1 VASGSFYAGTAC
13 GVDGSSCYLPLYQ
26 VGTSNNK
33 KAIVFSSIV
42 AAKMRS
48 DLTISG
54 VIGTLTDCS
63 SNGATGC
70 VTTATY
76 KSADLTDL
84 SAGNIKSGI
93 TIAGQ
98 LGDYPSVTYKLPLAE
113 DETADLD
120 DATFDIKVKSQTAF
134 EYWTSTGLR
143 QTGAG
148 DEDITQANIKDTVS
162 IFGTVGNLTTAAGAS
177 PNAWDLRAGVTVGS
191 VTGKLKVNCRN
202 RANLTLQDMDIGRSV
217 SGIASNVLT
226 TTLAHELASNQ
237 AVRLH
242 YSGVPSG
249 VNNYTTYY
257 VISASA
263 TTFQLSMT
271 SGPGAA
277 MSISGGAGITV
288 HKWLDGTA
296 DIWDTIDDY
305 NNFTSGLPGSVI
317 SGWTNNDCGGIDT
330 PGLSSD
336 DDNVWKD
343 VTTSNGVTA
352 STCTAGTSTNC
363 TMQDKITGLWWS
375 KLQGSVAWNAAL
387 TTCSTTL
394 NATTPYAGNSVAGY
408 NGQTGWRLP
417 TQKELLEGYT
427 HGIRSAGTA
436 NWMFD
441 SNMNSFFWSASS
453 TSGSGNDSK
462 YALVM
467 NLASGSSGIN
477 NKSNPY
483 QVVCVR

>member
-1 VASGSFYAGTAC
+1 
-13 GVDGSSCYLPLYQ
+13 
-26 VGTSNNK
+26 
-33 KAIVFSSIV
+33 
-42 AAKMRS
+42 
-48 DLTISG
+48 
-54 VIGTLTDCS
+54 
-63 SNGATGC
+63 
-70 VTTATY
+70 
-76 KSADLTDL
+76 
-84 SAGNIKSGI
+84 
-93 TIAGQ
+93 
-98 LGDYPSVTYKLPLAE
+98 
-113 DETADLD
+113 
-120 DATFDIKVKSQTAF
+120 
-134 EYWTSTGLR
+134 
-143 QTGAG
+143 
-148 DEDITQANIKDTVS
+148 
-162 IFGTVGNLTTAAGAS
+162 
-177 PNAWDLRAGVTVGS
+177 
-191 VTGKLKVNCRN
+191 
-202 RANLTLQDMDIGRSV
+202 
-217 SGIASNVLT
+217 
-226 TTLAHELASNQ
+226 
-237 AVRLH
+237 
-242 YSGVPSG
+242 
-249 VNNYTTYY
+249 
-257 VISASA
+257 
-263 TTFQLSMT
+263 
-271 SGPGAA
+271 
-277 MSISGGAGITV
+277 
-288 HKWLDGTA
+288 
-296 DIWDTIDDY
+296 
-305 NNFTSGLPGSVI
+305 
-317 SGWTNNDCGGIDT
+317 
-330 PGLSSD
+330 LSSD